1 MSSRSTILA
10 CILATT
16 AVVNGFSPSQHILP
30 PRTPISKLQAATTT
44 INESQYPNLLSQAS
58 LCADDE
64 SCSIEAANLYL
75 KEIVHYQSGCA
86 AGTLSGNEV
95 CEDVVGVSEVV
106 ANLRH
111 KIDNSNGVDNKVE
124 KNDKLVESIA
134 FATLYALATGIA
146 LSRPHLDGNVVP
158 FTIQEVWWAIKD
170 GYATDL
176 ATHYFHNGGLLVGDA
191 LSSSVRGMTPEELLW
206 SARDGY
212 MFSSYG
218 LDGGVESL
226 PLTPQEVW
234 WSIKDGYVTD
244 LAGHYFRNGGL

>member
-1 MSSRSTILA
+1 MSSRSTKIA
-10 CILATT
+10 YILATT
-16 AVVNGFSPSQHILP
+16 TAAVNGFSPSQQHNLP
-30 PRTPISKLQAATTT
+30 PRTKLQAATTT

-86 AGTLSGNEV
+86 AGTLSGNDV

-111 KIDNSNGVDNKVE
+111 KIDTSNGVSKVE
-124 KNDKLVESIA
+124 KNDRLVESIA
-134 FATLYALATGIA
+134 LATLYALAAGIA
-146 LSRPHLDGNVVP
+146 LSQPHLDGNVVL
-158 FTIQEVWWAIKD
+158 FTVQEVWVAIKD
-170 GYATDL
+170 GYAGDL
-176 ATHYFHNGGLLVGDA
+176 ASHYFHDGGLLVGDA
-191 LSSSVRGMTPEELLW
+191 LSSVRGMTPQELLW

-244 LAGHYFRNGGL
+244 LVGHYFRNGGL

>member
-10 CILATT
+10 CSILATT
-16 AVVNGFSPSQHILP
+16 TAAVNGFSPSQHNLP
-30 PRTPISKLQAATTT
+30 PRTQLQAATTT

-111 KIDNSNGVDNKVE
+111 KIDNSNGVNKVE
-124 KNDKLVESIA
+124 KSDKLVESIA
-134 FATLYALATGIA
+134 FATLYALAAGIA
-146 LSRPHLDGNVVP
+146 LSQPHLDENVVP
-158 FTIQEVWWAIKD
+158 FTVQEVFWAIRD
-170 GYATDL
+170 GYAGDL

-191 LSSSVRGMTPEELLW
+191 LSSVRGMTPQELLW

>member
-10 CILATT
+10 YILATT
-16 AVVNGFSPSQHILP
+16 TAAVNGFSPSQQHIIP
-30 PRTPISKLQAATTT
+30 PRTQLQAATTT
-44 INESQYPNLLSQAS
+44 INESQYPNLISQAS

-86 AGTLSGNEV
+86 AGTLSGNDV

-111 KIDNSNGVDNKVE
+111 KIDSSNGVDNKLE
-124 KNDKLVESIA
+124 KNDKLVESVA
-134 FATLYALATGIA
+134 FATLYALAAGIA
-146 LSRPHLDGNVVP
+146 LSQPHLDGNVVP
-158 FTIQEVWWAIKD
+158 FTIQEVFWAIRD
-170 GYATDL
+170 GYAGDL
-176 ATHYFHNGGLLVGDA
+176 ATHYLHNGGLLVGDA
-191 LSSSVRGMTPEELLW
+191 LSSCVRGMTPQELLW

-234 WSIKDGYVTD
+234 WSIKDGYVAD
-244 LAGHYFRNGGL
+244 LVGHYFRNGGL

>member
-30 PRTPISKLQAATTT
+30 PRTPISKLQAATTI

-86 AGTLSGNEV
+86 AGTLSGNDV

-111 KIDNSNGVDNKVE
+111 KIDNSNGVNKVE
-124 KNDKLVESIA
+124 KNDRLVESIA
-134 FATLYALATGIA
+134 FATLYALAA
-146 LSRPHLDGNVVP
+146 
-158 FTIQEVWWAIKD
+158 
-170 GYATDL
+170 
-176 ATHYFHNGGLLVGDA
+176 GGQK
-191 LSSSVRGMTPEELLW
+191 
-206 SARDGY
+206 
-212 MFSSYG
+212 
-218 LDGGVESL
+218 GVEKSL
-226 PLTPQEVW
+226 FNLKNEIERDMKLMGVSNISQL
-234 WSIKDGYVTD
+234 SKKN
-244 LAGHYFRNGGL
+244 LKFR

>member
-1 MSSRSTILA
+1 MSSRSTKLA

-16 AVVNGFSPSQHILP
+16 TAAVNGFSPSQHILP

-86 AGTLSGNEV
+86 AGTLSGNDV

-111 KIDNSNGVDNKVE
+111 KIDNSNGVNKVE
-124 KNDKLVESIA
+124 KNDRLVESIA
-134 FATLYALATGIA
+134 FATLYALVAGIV
-146 LSRPHLDGNVVP
+146 LSQPHLDGNVVP
-158 FTIQEVWWAIKD
+158 FTVQEVFWAIKD
-170 GYATDL
+170 GYAGDL

-191 LSSSVRGMTPEELLW
+191 LSSSVRGMTPQELLW

>member
-1 MSSRSTILA
+1 MSSRSAILA
-10 CILATT
+10 SILATT
-16 AVVNGFSPSQHILP
+16 AVNGFSSYNLP
-30 PRTPISKLQAATTT
+30 TRPTSTKLHAAATT

-86 AGTLSGNEV
+86 AGTLSGNDV

-111 KIDNSNGVDNKVE
+111 KIDTSNGVSMVE
-124 KNDKLVESIA
+124 KNDKLVESVA
-134 FATLYALATGIA
+134 FATLYALAAGIA
-146 LSRPHLDGNVVP
+146 LSQPHLDGNVVP
-158 FTIQEVWWAIKD
+158 FTIQEVFWAIKD
-170 GYATDL
+170 GYAGDL

-191 LSSSVRGMTPEELLW
+191 LSSVRGMTPQELLW

-218 LDGGVESL
+218 LDGGAESL